1 MKKKAF
7 AAVIAATTLI
17 LTACSPSVR
26 DDVVSSDK
34 ISDNSEKDDHED
46 ASEGGADTLKA
57 FDKNQKIEETVLMDE
72 NNVKITA
79 TELGYSDYAAE
90 LHLLIEN
97 NSSKE
102 YSFVSGAIG
111 YSCNAINGYMVAD
124 GYLNIDVPAG
134 GKAEDTVEFSLSELR
149 LYGINQIADIQ
160 IGFMIRDEEY
170 NDFYSGPRSV
180 RTGAAEKYDYGKDT
194 YLEAIK
200 NNVVRAVYH
209 YEIEYLSED
218 VLYDSGGMKVN
229 SAVLVT
235 NTEGEKVLFL
245 EVQNNSEDLVSAV
258 IKNVVINEETNYEY
272 LWSGTLV
279 NPGAKAVI
287 DISADSVLSAAD
299 IEEAT
304 VTEISSIAFTFSAN
318 FEDGSPKTAPE
329 EIRVSF

>member
-1 MKKKAF
+1 MKKKVF
-7 AAVIAATTLI
+7 AAAIVAALI
-17 LTACSPSVR
+17 LTACSPSVQ
-26 DDVVSSDK
+26 DGVVSSDK

-46 ASEGGADTLKA
+46 ASEKDADALKV
-57 FDKNQKIEETVLMDE
+57 FDKSQKIEETVLMDE

-79 TELGYSDYAAE
+79 TELTYSDYAAQ

-134 GKAEDTVEFSLSELR
+134 SKAEDTVEFSISELR
-149 LYGINQIADIQ
+149 LYGINQIADMQ

-170 NDFYSGPRSV
+170 NDFYSGPRGV

-200 NNVVRAVYH
+200 NNVVRAVYD

-229 SAVLVT
+229 AAVLVT
-235 NTEGEKVLFL
+235 NTEGEKVLLL

-258 IKNVVINEETNYEY
+258 IKNVMINEEVNYEY

-299 IEEAT
+299 IEEGT
-304 VTEISSIAFTFSAN
+304 VTEISSIAFTFSGN

-329 EIRVSF
+329 EIKISF

>member
-235 NTEGEKVLFL
+235 NKKKKKVLFL

-287 DISADSVLSAAD
+287 DISADSVLSAVD